1 MTSSLAVIVPC
12 YNAASTL
19 ADTVDSVLA
28 QQAVKRVCLVDD
40 GSTDNTLV
48 LAQAYAAQFPERV
61 TVLRMPTRGGVAM
74 ARNWAALQA
83 SEPVLAFIDADDTY
97 RPGCLDAVAMAFQ
110 ALPELGLVRLALHP
124 WGFPAHYLTH
134 PGFAD
139 AWRSAEM
146 TVGGNMVVA
155 RDIFLAAGGFPQDA
169 LFRQLGGED
178 AALGLALHD
187 TVPVGTLFHEPGV
200 NYRYR
205 EGCHLERLLKVNLF
219 GEMPA
224 HVKTEQVAQAEAV
237 TAQIKARLMGLK
249 HRVLSDGPRRFPLE
263 VTRA

>member
-1 MTSSLAVIVPC
+1 MTTSLAVIVPC

-19 ADTVDSVLA
+19 AETVDSVLA
-28 QQAVKRVCLVDD
+28 QQAVKHLWLVDD
-40 GSTDNTLV
+40 GSTDNTL
-48 LAQAYAAQFPERV
+48 AIAKAYADQWPDRV

-74 ARNWAALQA
+74 ARNWAAMQA
-83 SEPVLAFIDADDTY
+83 SESVLAFIDADDTY

-124 WGFPAHYLTH
+124 WGFPSHYLAQ

-155 RDIFLAAGGFPQDA
+155 RDVFLAAGGFPQDA
-169 LFRQLGGED
+169 LFKQLGGED

-187 TVPVGTLFHEPGV
+187 MVSVGTLFHEPGV

-205 EGCHLERLLKVNLF
+205 EGCHLERLLKVNLY
-219 GEMPA
+219 GEVPP
-224 HVKTEQVAQAEAV
+224 HVKAEQVAQAEAV
-237 TAQIKARLMGLK
+237 TAHIKARLLSLK
-249 HRVLSDGPRRFPLE
+249 NRVRSDGPRRFPLE
-263 VTRA
+263 VTRG